1 MNKKVSM
8 MALASAMT
16 VMAACAAPT
25 AAPSGSTGS
34 SGAAG
39 SAGACSAA
47 KATKPMPSGTA
58 RLVIGTGGTG
68 GVFYPYGSGIARILQ
83 EKMPNTQATGEVT
96 GGSVDNMKLLNKGD
110 ADIAMSTADSAY
122 EASQGIGVYK
132 DVGKV
137 PACTI
142 ANLYVSFVHIVAL
155 EESGIGKVED
165 MKGKRISVGSAGSS
179 TEVAADRVLEA
190 AGLDG
195 KKDIKR
201 EALSVAESVN
211 AMKDKKLDAFFWVGG
226 LPTAGITDLV
236 NTPGLKVKFVDGA
249 QYVDKIVAKY
259 GPLYSKFSLPK
270 GVYKGFDQDIPG
282 MGIGNVLL
290 VHESMNEQFAY
301 NITKTIF
308 ENLPDVQKVHS
319 EARSLTAQGASVG
332 SSLPYHPGAIK
343 YFKEKGVL
351 K

>member
-1 MNKKVSM
+1 MKKQVSSI
-8 MALASAMT
+8 ALLSVMT

-25 AAPSGSTGS
+25 AAPSSGSGS
-34 SGAAG
+34 SAA
-39 SAGACSAA
+39 SGACSPA
-47 KATKPMPSGTA
+47 KATKPMPSGTN

-68 GVFYPYGSGIARILQ
+68 GVFYPYGSGLARILQ

-96 GGSVDNMKLLNKGD
+96 GGSVDNMKLLKKGD
-110 ADIAMSTADSAY
+110 ADIAMSTVDSAY
-122 EASQGIGVYK
+122 EAAEGISVYK
-132 DVGKV
+132 DVGKI

-142 ANLYVSFVHIVAL
+142 ATLYTSFVHIVSL
-155 EESGIGKVED
+155 EESGIAKVED

-211 AMKDKKLDAFFWVGG
+211 AMKDKKLDAFFWIGG
-226 LPTAGITDLV
+226 LPTAAVTDLV
-236 NTPGLKVKFVDGA
+236 NTPGLKVKFIDGA

-259 GPLYSKFSLPK
+259 GPLYSKFALPK
-270 GVYKGFDQDIPG
+270 GIYKGIDQDVPG

-290 VHESMNEQFAY
+290 VNEDMNEQLAY

-308 ENLPDVQKVHS
+308 DNLPEVQKVHA
-319 EARSLTAQGASVG
+319 EAKGLSLQSAVVG

-343 YFKEKGVL
+343 FYKEKGAI